1 MTKHIDT
8 VMAGCA
14 RRPTLYG
21 LRTLRAHHR
30 TLWVVSIVLW
40 RRTPWVVGILREGT
54 KGVRGWRLT

>member
-40 RRTPWVVGILREGT
+40 RRTPWVV
-54 KGVRGWRLT
+54 